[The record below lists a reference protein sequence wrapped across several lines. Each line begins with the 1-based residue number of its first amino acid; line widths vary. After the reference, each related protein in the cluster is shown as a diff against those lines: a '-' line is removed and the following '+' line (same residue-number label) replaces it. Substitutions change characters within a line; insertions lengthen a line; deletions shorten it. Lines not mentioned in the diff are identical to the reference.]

1 MAKQSVPSSVVVVW
15 WRIKRHV
22 VLKPSLQIR
31 NHFSMLPPT
40 TGLFESVS
48 KYLSG
53 PASDENNIHTQDAR
67 EMMDE
72 LLDPTV
78 AAGEMNSSHL
88 ENAKREISLLV
99 DMGQRTKQDI
109 DKAWNLLDGLIEE
122 LKHPSKVA
130 LLPKEQT
137 SLLNGILTVWR
148 QSVATRFY
156 IRVEKRDA
164 IEESKHVLSKLDR
177 DGPFFQLNTGSYN
190 EVIHALNRFAKYI
203 AGTKRTRAAIR
214 LRVSQ
219 LAETMKRM
227 NKKSRKES
235 FCQTRHAYVYQSNL
249 YLHMGQITGCIRESR
264 SYT

>member
-1 MAKQSVPSSVVVVW
+1 
-15 WRIKRHV
+15 
-22 VLKPSLQIR
+22 
-31 NHFSMLPPT
+31 
-40 TGLFESVS
+40 
-48 KYLSG
+48 
-53 PASDENNIHTQDAR
+53 
-67 EMMDE
+67 
-72 LLDPTV
+72 
-78 AAGEMNSSHL
+78 MNSSHL
-88 ENAKREISLLV
+88 ENAKRAISLLV
-99 DMGQRTKQDI
+99 DMGQTTKQDI
-109 DKAWNLLDGLIEE
+109 DKAWNLLDRLVEE
-122 LKHPSKVA
+122 LNYPSKVA